1 MLGIMYGI
9 SRVQRHDAVGQA
21 LALSLRGA
29 DAIFQL
35 VSAISLLQS
44 VLGIEYAG
52 NHVWN
57 IPWTAS

>member
-9 SRVQRHDAVGQA
+9 SRGQRHDAVGQA

-29 DAIFQL
+29 DAILQL
-35 VSAISLLQS
+35 VSAISMLQS
-44 VLGIEYAG
+44 VLEVEYVG

-57 IPWTAS
+57 IPCTAS